1 MAKGYSLDA
10 LVAEHYG
17 KYPNLDTLNI
27 STLYGQDAVGTYPQN
42 VNANASVA
50 NGYPS
55 GAQAGAL
62 EVLVTNARGVG
73 GSIQRYTNYLDLR
86 CWIRSQTTGPSGAY
100 GKWVELIN
108 ANNIY
113 NAIYPIGIVLKFD
126 NATNPNN
133 SFTGTVWEQIT
144 DGRAVRAATSAEA
157 GTADGQIGAIVG
169 EDEVTIAVANL
180 PSHTHNM
187 RNHTHSIAS
196 HTHTMA
202 HTHTINHDHGAV
214 TSSSDGAHTHS
225 VSGTAASN
233 GNHNHN
239 QGVAWQH
246 GGDTQYGSVAVG
258 NKSRRQDWLD
268 GGNNRYPNTSTNGAH
283 THSVSGTANSA
294 GAHTHSVDLPNF
306 TGTSGGSSA
315 GSTGGTAL
323 TTGAPSSNE
332 SDATGSGTKL
342 TVRNASHY
350 YALWK
355 RVA

>member
-10 LVAEHYG
+10 LVQERWSRYTTPIG
-17 KYPNLDTLNI
+17 VDSDLNNYNNSEVCGIYMI
-27 STLYGQDAVGTYPQN
+27 SANSTANTIINIPVKVAGT
-42 VNANASVA
+42 
-50 NGYPS
+50 
-55 GAQAGAL
+55 L
-62 EVLVTNARGVG
+62 EVIPWSTTTGCVT
-73 GSIQRYTNYLDLR
+73 QRYTTYNTATVWNRSFDGTNWTVWKRAITALD
-86 CWIRSQTTGPSGAY
+86 
-100 GKWVELIN
+100 VFDVV
-108 ANNIY
+108 
-113 NAIYPIGIVLKFD
+113 YPIGIVIKFD

-133 SFTGTVWEQIT
+133 AFTGTVWEQIT

-157 GTADGQIGAIVG
+157 GTADGQIGSVAG
-169 EDEVTIAVANL
+169 SDSASIAVANL

-214 TSSSDGAHTHS
+214 TSSSSGAHTHS
-225 VSGTAASN
+225 VSGTAASA

-239 QGVAWQH
+239 QGVAWEH
-246 GGDTQYGSVAVG
+246 GGDTQYGSVTIG

-268 GGNNRYPNTSTNGAH
+268 GGNNQYPNTSTNGAH
-283 THSVSGTANSA
+283 THGVSGTAASA

-315 GSTGGTAL
+315 GNTGGTAL

-332 SDATGSGTKL
+332 SDATGSGTAL
-342 TVRNASHY
+342 TVRNSSHY